1 MRKQR
6 NKIKLADR
14 AKMQARFDMKC
25 EEFSTKTLEELR
37 ELFRNTKMSSTDKH
51 ALIKVVDMKLSSQMV
66 ETLKEIKDDSIDT
79 E

>member
-25 EEFSTKTLEELR
+25 EEFNDKSLEELR
-37 ELFRNTKMSSTDKH
+37 ELFRNTKMSSTDRQ
-51 ALIKVVDMKLSSQMV
+51 ALVKTVDMKLSAQMA
-66 ETLKEIKDDSIDT
+66 ETLKDIKDDNIDA